1 MSFIFADLIT
11 FPLILI
17 YRKFYGGLLT
27 LRLVAALWLVM
38 AVAGLITEGLFS
50 VAGLVP
56 ATHPSQVVAPHF
68 EWNYTT
74 FLNIGSLGVFGVLY
88 WLHRNRE
95 KLGGGGGYAIDPVC
109 GMQVEKALAPAQASR
124 GGEAVYFCSDR
135 CRDRFTD
142 DPFRFAKVATPNRA

>member
-1 MSFIFADLIT
+1 MAGDGS
-11 FPLILI
+11 
-17 YRKFYGGLLT
+17 GGLDHRGSL
-27 LRLVAALWLVM
+27 LSGRL
-38 AVAGLITEGLFS
+38 GS
-50 VAGLVP
+50 

-142 DPFRFAKVATPNRA
+142 DPSRFAKVYAQPGVNVGADKDRAEPSMS